1 MLDCRKSESSFK
13 ILYWIKGISCNYS
26 KVWVTGTESGGRL
39 DNPVSSVFFPPPT
52 SPVQKAWAEFC
63 VSSAGFGGNSSKQK
77 CPCRETEYW
86 PEGKGA
92 QESPFTVVY
101 GEGKSAQGW
110 CSTEVLNTLIS
121 LTSLL
126 CWVTRLTSCSLLLS
140 LTSLHTHTHT
150 HTHTNTHSHHLTIN
164 VSNFKNL
171 PASAG
176 DARDRGSVPASGISP
191 AWGNGN
197 PLQHSCLGNLM
208 DRGTWRATIHG
219 FAKSQTQ
226 LSDWASN
233 FMVKTTQCTLNSK

>member
-1 MLDCRKSESSFK
+1 M
-13 ILYWIKGISCNYS
+13 
-26 KVWVTGTESGGRL
+26 TGTESGGRL
-39 DNPVSSVFFPPPT
+39 DNPVSNVFFPPPAP
-52 SPVQKAWAEFC
+52 PVQRPEL
-63 VSSAGFGGNSSKQK
+63 NSVWVQLGLVAIALNNPWK

-92 QESPFTVVY
+92 QESPFAVVY

-110 CSTEVLNTLIS
+110 CSIEVLNTLIS

-140 LTSLHTHTHT
+140 LTYLHTHT
-150 HTHTNTHSHHLTIN
+150 HTHTNTHSHHLKTIN
-164 VSNFKNL
+164 LSNFKNL
-171 PASAG
+171 PANAG

-197 PLQHSCLGNLM
+197 PLQHSCLGNPM

-233 FMVKTTQCTLNSK
+233 FMVKRTQCTFNSK

>member
-150 HTHTNTHSHHLTIN
+150 HTHEHSLTPLNYKCKQLQEFACQRRRCKRQRFCPCIRN
-164 VSNFKNL
+164 IPCMRKWQPTPAFLLGKSHGQRNL
-171 PASAG
+171 EGYHPWICKESDTTEWLSKQLYG
-176 DARDRGSVPASGISP
+176 E
-191 AWGNGN
+191 NN
-197 PLQHSCLGNLM
+197 PMH
-208 DRGTWRATIHG
+208 
-219 FAKSQTQ
+219 TQ
-226 LSDWASN
+226 
-233 FMVKTTQCTLNSK
+233 F